1 MLQQMADFIISK
13 VSVSVQYL
21 NRENIDTNGCV
32 FLELQISVGIFY
44 LSLAWCSL
52 KEGDERSH
60 CLNCKTKMVIVL
72 HFINTTYKIFPLISS
87 HQGGSYEC
95 YLTVYKRPFPQSK

>member
-44 LSLAWCSL
+44 LSLA
-52 KEGDERSH
+52 G
-60 CLNCKTKMVIVL
+60 
-72 HFINTTYKIFPLISS
+72 
-87 HQGGSYEC
+87 
-95 YLTVYKRPFPQSK
+95 